1 MLNSFFSR
9 NTLSLEVLARTIAV
23 QMFTEE
29 IKSAVE
35 KLSSGGVVGIPTD
48 TLYGLAANLFDET
61 ALDRIYQIKG
71 RPQKLAL
78 PVLIST
84 IDQLQMVSDEVSKTS
99 LKLAH
104 QFWPGPLT
112 LVLQKTK
119 DVADVVSGGRPT
131 VAVRVP
137 DHPVPRVLSEWLGRP
152 IVGTSANITGSP
164 SAESGAQA
172 ASQIGELVDLVI
184 EGSSFGRLESTIVDF
199 TDKYPKI
206 LRQGAVP
213 AEELQLFCP
222 LLSC

>member
-1 MLNSFFSR
+1 MNIQ
-9 NTLSLEVLARTIAV
+9 NAIEGLSPRIRRQIELGVDILA
-23 QMFTEE
+23 
-29 IKSAVE
+29 K
-35 KLSSGGVVGIPTD
+35 GGLLAYPTD
-48 TLYGLAANLFDET
+48 TVYGLGADFSNEMAVKKVVSVKKRKET
-61 ALDRIYQIKG
+61 MG
-71 RPQKLAL
+71 L
-78 PVLIST
+78 PLLLSKSEMLPLVTQNISPMAWT
-84 IDQLQMVSDEVSKTS
+84 LMEN
-99 LKLAH
+99 
-104 QFWPGPLT
+104 FWPGPLT

-119 DVADVVSGGRPT
+119 DVAHVVSGGRPT

>member
-1 MLNSFFSR
+1 MNIQ
-9 NTLSLEVLARTIAV
+9 NAIDGLSPRVRSQIEVGVDILA
-23 QMFTEE
+23 
-29 IKSAVE
+29 K
-35 KLSSGGVVGIPTD
+35 GGLLAYPTD
-48 TLYGLAANLFDET
+48 TVYGLGADFSNEMAVKKVVSVKKRKET
-61 ALDRIYQIKG
+61 MG
-71 RPQKLAL
+71 L
-78 PVLIST
+78 PLLLSKSEMLPLVTQNISPMAWT
-84 IDQLQMVSDEVSKTS
+84 LMEN
-99 LKLAH
+99 
-104 QFWPGPLT
+104 FWPGPLT

-119 DVADVVSGGRPT
+119 DVSHVVSGGRPT

>member
-1 MLNSFFSR
+1 MNIQ
-9 NTLSLEVLARTIAV
+9 NAIEGLSPRIRSQIELGVDILA
-23 QMFTEE
+23 
-29 IKSAVE
+29 K
-35 KLSSGGVVGIPTD
+35 GGLLAYPTD
-48 TLYGLAANLFDET
+48 TVYGLGADFSNEMAVKKVVSVKKRKET
-61 ALDRIYQIKG
+61 MG
-71 RPQKLAL
+71 L
-78 PVLIST
+78 PLLLSKSEMLPIVTQNISPMAWT
-84 IDQLQMVSDEVSKTS
+84 LMEN
-99 LKLAH
+99 
-104 QFWPGPLT
+104 FWPGPLT

-119 DVADVVSGGRPT
+119 DVAHVVSGGRPT

>member
-1 MLNSFFSR
+1 MLPLVTQNISPMAW
-9 NTLSLEVLARTIAV
+9 TLME
-23 QMFTEE
+23 
-29 IKSAVE
+29 
-35 KLSSGGVVGIPTD
+35 
-48 TLYGLAANLFDET
+48 N
-61 ALDRIYQIKG
+61 
-71 RPQKLAL
+71 
-78 PVLIST
+78 
-84 IDQLQMVSDEVSKTS
+84 
-99 LKLAH
+99 
-104 QFWPGPLT
+104 FWPGPLT

-119 DVADVVSGGRPT
+119 DVAHVVSGGRPT

>member
-1 MLNSFFSR
+1 MNIQ
-9 NTLSLEVLARTIAV
+9 NAIEGLSPRIRSQIELGVDILA
-23 QMFTEE
+23 
-29 IKSAVE
+29 K
-35 KLSSGGVVGIPTD
+35 GGLLAYPTD
-48 TLYGLAANLFDET
+48 TVYGLGADFSNEMAVKKVVSVKKRKET
-61 ALDRIYQIKG
+61 MG
-71 RPQKLAL
+71 L
-78 PVLIST
+78 PLLLSKSEMLPIVTQNISPMAWT
-84 IDQLQMVSDEVSKTS
+84 LMEN
-99 LKLAH
+99 
-104 QFWPGPLT
+104 FWPGPLT

-119 DVADVVSGGRPT
+119 DVSHVVSGGRPT

>member
-1 MLNSFFSR
+1 MNIQ
-9 NTLSLEVLARTIAV
+9 NAIEGLSPRIRSQIELGVDILA
-23 QMFTEE
+23 
-29 IKSAVE
+29 K
-35 KLSSGGVVGIPTD
+35 GGLLAYPTD
-48 TLYGLAANLFDET
+48 TVYGLGADFSNEMAVKKVVSVKKRKET
-61 ALDRIYQIKG
+61 MG
-71 RPQKLAL
+71 L
-78 PVLIST
+78 PLLLSKSEMLPLVTQNISPMAWT
-84 IDQLQMVSDEVSKTS
+84 LMEN
-99 LKLAH
+99 
-104 QFWPGPLT
+104 FWPGPLT

-119 DVADVVSGGRPT
+119 DVAHVVSGGRPT

>member
-1 MLNSFFSR
+1 MNIQ
-9 NTLSLEVLARTIAV
+9 NAIEGLSPRIRRQIELGVDILA
-23 QMFTEE
+23 
-29 IKSAVE
+29 K
-35 KLSSGGVVGIPTD
+35 GGLLAYPTD
-48 TLYGLAANLFDET
+48 TVYGLGADFSNEMAVKQVVSVKKRKET
-61 ALDRIYQIKG
+61 MG
-71 RPQKLAL
+71 L
-78 PVLIST
+78 PLLLSKSEMLPLVTQNISPMAWT
-84 IDQLQMVSDEVSKTS
+84 LMEN
-99 LKLAH
+99 
-104 QFWPGPLT
+104 FWPGPLT

-119 DVADVVSGGRPT
+119 DVAHVVSGGRPT